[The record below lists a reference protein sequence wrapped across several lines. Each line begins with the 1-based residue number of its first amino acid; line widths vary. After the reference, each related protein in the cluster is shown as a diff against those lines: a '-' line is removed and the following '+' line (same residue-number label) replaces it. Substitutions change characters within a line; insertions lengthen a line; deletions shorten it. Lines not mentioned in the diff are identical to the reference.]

1 MKYPVI
7 YIKGKGD
14 HTARFTGLTGG
25 QIHVAGDIAAAM
37 RTLTALRAEHACVLY
52 EQRNPGTDCSN
63 IRFLRSRFPE
73 TGIILITPGHLRDE
87 ERRSYLRAGV
97 NSAMAGDVSDE
108 DFKRTLQF
116 MTDYT
121 FTHRPVVHRNEE
133 VQVFRM
139 PLWKRAFDIAAS
151 LGAIIALS
159 PLLLAVA
166 LSKKGL
172 KGAGL
177 FQAIFYIPGLIS
189 IAAGALVWR
198 MVFNSQFGLLN
209 TTFHSD
215 INWLGKNP
223 YAWITIFVLVLWA
236 GIGGNLVIYRSALSG
251 VDESLYEAAKVDGAG
266 PVRIFFSI
274 TLPEIKLPLFYTTIM
289 TTTGA
294 FNVWGQ
300 PVMLTNGGPNYQT
313 QVLLMDIRN
322 LAFPAGPAAAGM
334 ASAMALLLGII
345 LMAIA
350 AIQLIFMNKED

>member
-1 MKYPVI
+1 MSKTSTIGSAKSSMKRKNSIWHALP
-7 YIKGKGD
+7 YIAP
-14 HTARFTGLTGG
+14 HFIIFAVF
-25 QIHVAGDIAAAM
+25 
-37 RTLTALRAEHACVLY
+37 
-52 EQRNPGTDCSN
+52 
-63 IRFLRSRFPE
+63 
-73 TGIILITPGHLRDE
+73 GIIPIIFGIGLAFTRWNMVGAPKFVGLQNFAKIFDPSTYFYSIFWRDLGHTL
-87 ERRSYLRAGV
+87 LFV
-97 NSAMAGDVSDE
+97 LVS
-108 DFKRTLQF
+108 
-116 MTDYT
+116 
-121 FTHRPVVHRNEE
+121 V
-133 VQVFRM
+133 
-139 PLWKRAFDIAAS
+139 PLT
-151 LGAIIALS
+151 IIV

-189 IAAGALVWR
+189 I
-198 MVFNSQFGLLN
+198 
-209 TTFHSD
+209 
-215 INWLGKNP
+215 
-223 YAWITIFVLVLWA
+223 A

>member
-1 MKYPVI
+1 MSAATMQASRPVIPENKTKKVSPSLIAVYVLLIVLAVVWLLPVI
-7 YIKGKGD
+7 YTVTTSFKSV
-14 HTARFTGLTGG
+14 AEFTSNAFNFLPAKW
-25 QIHVAGDIAAAM
+25 VLDNYV
-37 RTLTALRAEHACVLY
+37 TLIEASASYPVL
-52 EQRNPGTDCSN
+52 
-63 IRFLRSRFPE
+63 
-73 TGIILITPGHLRDE
+73 
-87 ERRSYLRAGV
+87 
-97 NSAMAGDVSDE
+97 
-108 DFKRTLQF
+108 
-116 MTDYT
+116 
-121 FTHRPVVHRNEE
+121 
-133 VQVFRM
+133 
-139 PLWKRAFDIAAS
+139 
-151 LGAIIALS
+151 
-159 PLLLAVA
+159 
-166 LSKKGL
+166 
-172 KGAGL
+172 
-177 FQAIFYIPGLIS
+177 
-189 IAAGALVWR
+189 
-198 MVFNSQFGLLN
+198 
-209 TTFHSD
+209 
-215 INWLGKNP
+215 NWLGNNP

-266 PVRIFFSI
+266 PIRIFFSI

>member
-1 MKYPVI
+1 MFTIKTLNAISPV
-7 YIKGKGD
+7 
-14 HTARFTGLTGG
+14 GL
-25 QIHVAGDIAAAM
+25 AK
-37 RTLTALRAEHACVLY
+37 LNKNL
-52 EQRNPGTDCSN
+52 
-63 IRFLRSRFPE
+63 F
-73 TGIILITPGHLRDE
+73 
-87 ERRSYLRAGV
+87 
-97 NSAMAGDVSDE
+97 DVSVD
-108 DFKRTLQF
+108 
-116 MTDYT
+116 TDV
-121 FTHRPVVHRNEE
+121 P
-133 VQVFRM
+133 
-139 PLWKRAFDIAAS
+139 DGI
-151 LGAIIALS
+151 
-159 PLLLAVA
+159 
-166 LSKKGL
+166 
-172 KGAGL
+172 
-177 FQAIFYIPGLIS
+177 
-189 IAAGALVWR
+189 LVR
-198 MVFNSQFGLLN
+198 SADLLN
-209 TTFHSD
+209 TTFHTD